1 MRDRRFVADLLMPGL
16 VHPLVAM
23 AALLGVAVGPD
34 AVPVAPAGRTAP
46 IVQAAPAAIAPQ
58 PLRDGASGPMSEAAP
73 DLRDGQG
80 TLADSLSEEP
90 WRQVRIEQRLI
101 IRITPG
107 FGRDLPPPPPLPQ
120 PLLVPRGRHGNR
132 ACVALGGIG
141 AIAPSA
147 SDSQIVLMLRD
158 RRQVVASLEKSC
170 SARDFYVGFYA
181 ERSSDGMLCAGRDS
195 IHSRAGATCMITRLQ
210 EMGH

>member
-1 MRDRRFVADLLMPGL
+1 
-16 VHPLVAM
+16 M
-23 AALLGVAVGPD
+23 AALLGVVLGPD
-34 AVPVAPAGRTAP
+34 AVPMVPAGRVAPAPVVG
-46 IVQAAPAAIAPQ
+46 AAPSATLPQ
-58 PLRDGASGPMSEAAP
+58 PLRDAAAGPMSQAEP
-73 DLRDGQG
+73 DLRQG
-80 TLADSLSEEP
+80 DDPLAGET

-120 PLLVPRGRHGNR
+120 PMLVPRGRHGNST
-132 ACVALGGIG
+132 CVALGGIG
-141 AIAPSA
+141 AIAPSS
-147 SDSQIVLMLRD
+147 SDGQIVLMLRD

-210 EMGH
+210 EMGR